1 MAKWNNIKIRK
12 YILYK
17 PQLKKEKIMSKKAR
31 EQLIALLT
39 LSSVFIFF
47 IYLKMNPEISATLLS
62 SEPQIDKIIEEQ
74 IEFVEKKQLS
84 EIEKEEIITLEKLMP
99 FIIEMPVAVECLII
113 KTGFEDYRNK
123 NNHKKRIG
131 CYKHIEPRPHACTNK
146 IFHGK
151 IKKHQFPILGFSI
164 FSSCTI
170 CPSSK

>member
-62 SEPQIDKIIEEQ
+62 SEPH
-74 IEFVEKKQLS
+74 QL
-84 EIEKEEIITLEKLMP
+84 
-99 FIIEMPVAVECLII
+99 
-113 KTGFEDYRNK
+113 
-123 NNHKKRIG
+123 
-131 CYKHIEPRPHACTNK
+131 
-146 IFHGK
+146 
-151 IKKHQFPILGFSI
+151 
-164 FSSCTI
+164 
-170 CPSSK
+170 

>member
-84 EIEKEEIITLEKLMP
+84 EIEKEKIISPLNDENDSIILYTQNELKRAKSYLDRNWRPDDTINIAAWEYVSKNPNIKNLVNP
-99 FIIEMPVAVECLII
+99 NNNESEVVNIIE
-113 KTGFEDYRNK
+113 
-123 NNHKKRIG
+123 
-131 CYKHIEPRPHACTNK
+131 
-146 IFHGK
+146 
-151 IKKHQFPILGFSI
+151 
-164 FSSCTI
+164 
-170 CPSSK
+170 